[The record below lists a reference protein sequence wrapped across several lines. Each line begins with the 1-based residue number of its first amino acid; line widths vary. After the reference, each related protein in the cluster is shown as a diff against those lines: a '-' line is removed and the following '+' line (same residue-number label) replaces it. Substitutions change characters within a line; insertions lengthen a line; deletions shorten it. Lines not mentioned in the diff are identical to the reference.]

1 MDAAMRPE
9 QHFESRVPT
18 PRRGGRARRQQLVG
32 LLFVAPAL
40 VLVTVFFVIPLGM
53 TFWMSLHNWP
63 LLGRPRFIGLGN
75 YTRLLGDAQFWSS
88 LRFTVYYTLV
98 VTVAIFAVAFPL
110 ALFSEKARPLI
121 GFYRT
126 AFFLPVV
133 VGFGS
138 ASLLWAWLLDV
149 DSGLFSPAAYQL
161 GLTDKRV
168 NLLADHNTTFWSIIV
183 MVVWKTAGFNM
194 IILLTGLQGIST
206 EVQGAAR
213 MDGASGWKRF
223 RRITLPLMRRTIALA
238 LILSVAG
245 SMLAFDQFYI
255 IADGGPHNST
265 ITAVYWIFSQSFMS
279 FHLGYGAALSM
290 VLLVILVVISVVQL
304 RLLRNPEGM

>member
-1 MDAAMRPE
+1 MTHQQQLHNATL
-9 QHFESRVPT
+9 T
-18 PRRGGRARRQQLVG
+18 PRRSVRRRRNQLAG
-32 LLFVAPAL
+32 ILFVTPAFLL
-40 VLVTVFFVIPLGM
+40 VLTFFVIPLGM
-53 TFWMSLHNWP
+53 AFWMSLHNWP
-63 LLGRPRFIGLGN
+63 LLGRPRFIWFDN
-75 YTRLLGDAQFWSS
+75 YARLAQDAQFWAS
-88 LRFTVYYTLV
+88 LRFTVYYTLT
-98 VTVAIFAVAFPL
+98 VTVAIFSVAFPM
-110 ALFSEKARPLI
+110 ALFAEKSRPLTKL
-121 GFYRT
+121 YRT

-149 DSGLFSPAAYQL
+149 DSGLFSPAAHYL

-168 NLLADHNTTFWSIIV
+168 NLLADFNTTFWSIII

-206 EVQGAAR
+206 EVQEAAR
-213 MDGASGWKRF
+213 MDGASPWQRF

-255 IADGGPHNST
+255 IADGGPQNST
-265 ITAVYWIFSQSFMS
+265 VTAVYWIFSQSFVS

-290 VLLVILVVISVVQL
+290 VLLAILVVISVVQL
-304 RLLRNPEGM
+304 RLLRTPEGM